1 MVGYGENGSV
11 IGPQNLPTSSAASG
25 VWSLGEMA
33 EASRDSIWP
42 QPSYPLI
49 ELIATVS
56 GTTTVSSITFASI
69 PQTYRNLRIVA
80 QADSNTTSAGLRI
93 AFGTGGGAVDTTD
106 SNYQYVGYYSDNGS
120 GSSSTVGSYR
130 PVYPGAARLVTP
142 GMTFPRASGDVYGV
156 AVWEIPDYVGTT
168 LHKTITGDAADR
180 ISPTLATSGVGGVGR
195 GVLKWDNTGAID
207 QISFDLTTGSF
218 ADYYHFKLYG
228 WGS

>member
-11 IGPQNLPTSSAASG
+11 VGPQNVPTSSVASG
-25 VWSLGEMA
+25 VRSLGEVA

-56 GTTTVSSITFASI
+56 GTATVSSIQFTSI
-69 PQTYRNLRIVA
+69 PQTYRDLRIVA
-80 QADSNTTSAGLRI
+80 QADSTTTSAGLRI

-106 SNYQYVGYYSDNGS
+106 SNYQYVGYYSDAGS
-120 GSSSTVGSYR
+120 GQSTPAAYR
-130 PVYPGAARLVTP
+130 PVYPGAARLVLP
-142 GMTFPRASGDVYGV
+142 GMTWPRASGDVYGV

-168 LHKTITGDAADR
+168 LHKTIMGNAADR

-195 GVLKWDNTGAID
+195 GVLKWDNTGAINK
-207 QISFDLTTGSF
+207 ITFDLTTGSF
-218 ADYYHFKLYG
+218 SDYYHFKLYG
-228 WGS
+228 LGS